1 MVARSQADCQ
11 AAPWKRELAGAI
23 TRPEELLDLLDL
35 DPELLSAA
43 HAAAVTFRLLVPRG
57 YAALMTRGD
66 PQDPL
71 LRQVLPLGD
80 ELQDPPGFS
89 TDPVGDH
96 AALRTPGLLQKY
108 QGRALL
114 LVSGACA
121 MHCRYCFRRHFPF
134 GELSLGAHHVAEA
147 ITRLGRDSSINE
159 VILSGG
165 DPLMLDDHALA
176 DLVARLEEI
185 SHLRRLRLH
194 TRIPIILPS
203 RTTDRLCRTLRES
216 RLRPVLVVHT
226 NHARELGAETR
237 TALEWLRL
245 TGAVLLNQS
254 VLLRGVNDD
263 AQRLAELSEAL
274 FECDVLPYYLHLLDK
289 VSGAA
294 HFDVDEATAARLLD
308 RLRRLLPGYL
318 VPRLVREVAGEPYK
332 TPVDATNP

>member
-1 MVARSQADCQ
+1 MVARSQVDCQ
-11 AAPWKRELAGAI
+11 AAPWKRELTGAI
-23 TRPEELLDLLDL
+23 TRPEELLELLDL

-66 PQDPL
+66 PKDPL
-71 LRQVLPLGD
+71 LRQVLPVGD
-80 ELQDPPGFS
+80 ELQDLPGFS
-89 TDPVGDH
+89 MDPVGDR

-134 GELSLGAHHVAEA
+134 GELSLGAHHAADA
-147 ITRLGRDSSINE
+147 ITRLGRDTSINE

-165 DPLMLDDHALA
+165 DPLMLNDPVLA
-176 DLVARLEEI
+176 DLVASLGEI

-203 RTTDRLCRTLRES
+203 RVTDLLCRTLRES

-237 TALEWLRL
+237 TAIERLRA

-263 AQRLAELSEAL
+263 TQRLAELSESL

-294 HFDVDEATAARLLD
+294 HFDVDEATAARILD

-332 TPVDATNP
+332 IPVDSASL